1 MAKFLSRL
9 FRSNSLSKNESF
21 RNSQGSLNDNSN
33 RARSSSNIR
42 TTASL
47 ENFSSY
53 HVTPKELEKNKL
65 HKASWEGNLNK
76 VMRLAQ
82 PGQINVKDQQQRTP
96 LHLAVVK
103 GHLEIVKHLVQRG
116 AKLNVVDSDQ
126 RTPLI
131 KAVLSG
137 SQNPQLNYQICQVL
151 INGDNDAAI
160 NHLDKLGRSALHYA
174 IDYGNEDLVNL
185 LLSNEN
191 CDPNLR
197 DQEQR
202 TPLHLAVKR
211 NNVLIVRAL
220 LSNDHKQQ
228 ADLNQVDR
236 NGQTP
241 LHVAASVGYADI
253 VRLLL
258 LSDLEEPCDPS
269 IVDSQQLTALH
280 LAKANHQEACAKL
293 IEEYLERWYKK
304 SPRRPA
310 TASIPDQISVRGATA
325 MSMHPAPNLQGPS
338 DDTSDDSSSVSTRK
352 PPKISS
358 QHLTQRPSDQ
368 WSDDNGGS
376 ASIAKPE
383 SHGLTNLLKSN
394 PLQTERLKTTDTGAT
409 ASVAKP
415 ESHGIANLLRSNP
428 LQTERVKTDD
438 SSILSNLVT
447 SNPLQTD
454 TKKLT
459 STTQPKQPTSS
470 FFGIGPVVE
479 RVGSD
484 NTSTSISIDQSVIPA
499 TQIKPSTTTMNTTV
513 LHRTVSNTR
522 SWSDDTITAPVVPP
536 LTKSTALKKLISP
549 NDSWSSLQSDDEESV
564 SKPKSAISAL
574 QKTLPFSPTTNY
586 RAHSDSEED
595 SVETEIRKLDLQKP
609 SANGST
615 VQTLVNKSIGNGYKV
630 IGPSEVH
637 SALSDD
643 SSWTP
648 SPAPITKEPTTKGV
662 ASLVQ
667 KIDDST
673 WDDSRPLSVEPIE
686 KSVGKSITNLVSN
699 KPDLSEPK
707 STGVENLTKMMAS
720 IMHPIKLPSTSPQV
734 IGKLIVSPMVGR
746 TDSAL
751 SENTLHGID
760 YDDDDDDDDGDDD
773 YESSYVKR
781 NEELLAPAPMGQDFK
796 TLQHLAR
803 TTLPADRTSLRDSIS
818 STKSSIHDVNE
829 LKENIRRLERQQED
843 AQELKRQLK
852 EMENKK
858 NAYEK
863 RCQENDQLLRDI
875 EVKLQLEKTE
885 KQRLESTTKD
895 LNIELRNIKQQFQ
908 HLEDEKDSLNQRFIS
923 LQEERDNHNK
933 KVRLFQAKNSRS
945 TSSSSTPDDDND
957 VVVSRRHEEMKS
969 LSAASDDLHHRAKQF
984 QADVQLHK
992 ESVDLTKRYQID
1004 LEKAL
1009 EEKLFF
1015 QEELDRLKREKSLVE
1030 QERLEYKSKYN
1041 SLQEEIRLLLS
1052 DRAKLEQTLTGE
1064 LQEHIQEKQRSTDD
1078 IKKYRQKI
1086 DELNMKLGD
1095 AESRLMALQAQN
1107 ETLLTSKDRQI
1118 KDDYESLAQR
1128 LNKTESEQIHATQRY
1143 HNQHNELTNK
1153 QRTVNGTISAITST
1167 PIASKPPIVH
1177 QSISTLAATTP
1188 LTPKNA
1194 HQHTASLSCT
1204 NCHTLQRSYEQER
1217 ESRLHTEQDNQ
1228 YLRETLSRHGSY
1240 QHLNRTYAPE
1250 QPNENYLL
1258 QNSRQIRS
1266 DTERVK
1272 SELDRLRQ
1280 DFDKL
1285 VANYEPTNSLQHQ
1298 AQLHSQIDTFRQF
1311 YEQEF
1316 RQRQATMAK
1325 ITAGVTPART
1335 IVYHRSSPATHYDH
1349 AHVSGAPCSACI
1361 NNRVLK
1367 ERLETAIDSSLAEQR
1382 LQTIKQ
1388 TVPLP
1393 RQASALL
1400 TINTTHHGLKS
1411 SVEILRSPDD
1421 I

>member
-9 FRSNSLSKNESF
+9 FRSSSLSKNESF
-21 RNSQGSLNDNSN
+21 RSSQGSLNDNSN

-42 TTASL
+42 TTTSL

-53 HVTPKELEKNKL
+53 QVTPKELEKNKL

-76 VMRLAQ
+76 VVRLAQ

-103 GHLEIVKHLVQRG
+103 GHLEIVKHLVQEG
-116 AKLNVVDSDQ
+116 ARLNVVDSDQ

-151 INGDNDAAI
+151 INGDNGAAI

-174 IDYGNEDLVNL
+174 IDYGNEGLVNL

-202 TPLHLAVKR
+202 TPLHLAIKR
-211 NNVLIVRAL
+211 NSLPIVRAL
-220 LSNDHKQQ
+220 LSDDHEQQ
-228 ADLNQVDR
+228 ADPNQVDR

-241 LHVAASVGYADI
+241 LHIAASVGYVEI

-258 LSDLEEPCDPS
+258 VSELEEPCDPS

-280 LAKANHQEACAKL
+280 LAKSNHQEGCANL

-310 TASIPDQISVRGATA
+310 TASIPDQVSVRGATA

-352 PPKISS
+352 PSKIPPR
-358 QHLTQRPSDQ
+358 QVTQRPSDQ
-368 WSDDNGGS
+368 WSDENGGS

-383 SHGLTNLLKSN
+383 SHGLIHLFKSN
-394 PLQTERLKTTDTGAT
+394 PLQTERVKTTDTGAT
-409 ASVAKP
+409 ASVAKS
-415 ESHGIANLLRSNP
+415 ESHGIENLLKSNP

-438 SSILSNLVT
+438 SSILSNLMA

-459 STTQPKQPTSS
+459 STTQLKHPPSS

-484 NTSTSISIDQSVIPA
+484 NTSTSISVDQSVIPA
-499 TQIKPSTTTMNTTV
+499 TQVKPSTTTMNTAV

-536 LTKSTALKKLISP
+536 LRKSTALKKLISP
-549 NDSWSSLQSDDEESV
+549 DDSWGSLQSDDEESV
-564 SKPKSAISAL
+564 PKPKSAISAL
-574 QKTLPFSPTTNY
+574 QKTLPFSPTASY
-586 RAHSDSEED
+586 GAHSDSEED
-595 SVETEIRKLDLQKP
+595 SVETEIRKLDLQKA

-615 VQTLVNKSIGNGYKV
+615 VQALVNKSIGNGYKV
-630 IGPSEVH
+630 IGVSEVH

-648 SPAPITKEPTTKGV
+648 SPAPLTKEPATKGV

-667 KIDDST
+667 KVDDST

-686 KSVGKSITNLVSN
+686 KSVGKSISSLVSN
-699 KPDLSEPK
+699 KPNLSEPK
-707 STGVENLTKMMAS
+707 SSGVENLTKMMAS
-720 IMHPIKLPSTSPQV
+720 IMHPIRLPSTSPQV
-734 IGKLIVSPMVGR
+734 IGKLIVSPLVGR

-751 SENTLHGID
+751 SENTLHEV
-760 YDDDDDDDDGDDD
+760 DDDDDDDDDD
-773 YESSYVKR
+773 YESSYKKR
-781 NEELLAPAPMGQDFK
+781 NEKLLAPAPIGQDFK

-818 STKSSIHDVNE
+818 STKSSIHDINE

-863 RCQENDQLLRDI
+863 RCQENDQMLRDI

-908 HLEDEKDSLNQRFIS
+908 RLEDEKDSLNQRFIN

-969 LSAASDDLHHRAKQF
+969 LSAAGDDLHHRAKQF

-1015 QEELDRLKREKSLVE
+1015 QEQLDRLTREKSLVE
-1030 QERLEYKSKYN
+1030 QERLEYKSKYD
-1041 SLQEEIRLLLS
+1041 SLQDEIRLLLS

-1118 KDDYESLAQR
+1118 KDDYESLAER

-1167 PIASKPPIVH
+1167 PIASKPPMVH

-1194 HQHTASLSCT
+1194 HQHTPSLSCT
-1204 NCHTLQRSYEQER
+1204 NCHALQRSYEQER
-1217 ESRLHTEQDNQ
+1217 ASRLHTEQDNQ
-1228 YLRETLSRHGSY
+1228 QLRETLSHHGSY

-1272 SELDRLRQ
+1272 FELDRLRQ

-1298 AQLHSQIDTFRQF
+1298 AQLHSQIDTFRHF

-1335 IVYHRSSPATHYDH
+1335 IVYHRNSPASHYDH
-1349 AHVSGAPCSACI
+1349 AHVNGAPCSACI
-1361 NNRVLK
+1361 NSRVLK
-1367 ERLETAIDSSLAEQR
+1367 GRLETAIDSSLAEQR

-1400 TINTTHHGLKS
+1400 TINTTNHGLRS